1 MKNLI
6 NKSIY
11 YKNKFIK
18 KFEKIIGFSIFFISP
33 LRFLHV
39 VIERI
44 FIFKAKSRDFLRAT
58 NYILKNPGNKKIN
71 IISAGIGNNIDFE
84 NFLFKNFNIKKLVA
98 IDPTSVSKKIVKQF
112 KSKSFFFENKALFV
126 DNKKI
131 KIFLPYENKIT
142 NPNLSI
148 ENIYNSKEYIYIY
161 PITLTDV
168 IKKYKIKKINILKLD
183 VEGVADKIITDLIKK
198 KIYPDQILFELERPY
213 SIFKQFIF
221 FKNFII
227 LTLLLR
233 KNYYLYYCTT
243 TKLGFRSE
251 IMAIKK

>member
-33 LRFLHV
+33 LRFMHV

-44 FIFKAKSRDFLRAT
+44 FIFKAKSSDFLRAS

-112 KSKSFFFENKALFV
+112 KSCPHQRGTSEAPARDAYYV
-126 DNKKI
+126 
-131 KIFLPYENKIT
+131 
-142 NPNLSI
+142 S
-148 ENIYNSKEYIYIY
+148 
-161 PITLTDV
+161 V
-168 IKKYKIKKINILKLD
+168 IH
-183 VEGVADKIITDLIKK
+183 
-198 KIYPDQILFELERPY
+198 
-213 SIFKQFIF
+213 
-221 FKNFII
+221 
-227 LTLLLR
+227 LR
-233 KNYYLYYCTT
+233 
-243 TKLGFRSE
+243 GD
-251 IMAIKK
+251 